1 LNEIDCL
8 KKCWLNYGVTGKDA
22 LMQTIKTFVVVALL
36 LTVCYGAY
44 KAMNAPD
51 VEMPEDLKTW
61 ADQNGKDV
69 LPDFEI
75 PAITSNDTFG
85 IPSNEKLTGATNDSA
100 MPQFPV
106 IDIGSPILTSNPS
119 STAPSNSNASNSI
132 ELPKLPA
139 MSSSLSAAPTL
150 GSPALPSLNPN
161 TSPAANVPPASNAPS
176 AIGSVPNLSLPQ
188 SSPATSLAAD
198 AAGPA
203 IPFNPS
209 LPSFPADNIASSASS
224 SFPASGASLS
234 ADAASSLANDLIDAG
249 TGGLGS
255 MPLLETQQPS
265 SAIEAGSTLTS
276 LTNPPALDSVGQ
288 SFASPSSASPGAAVQ
303 ASAERSPQPTQPYS
317 VAKAEALQI
326 ASQGKL
332 REALE
337 LMSQYYESPDLGY
350 AEHTD
355 LVDMLDALT
364 REVIYSDRHLLASP
378 YTVSAQDTLQS
389 LATQY
394 QLNPEFLAAMNKM
407 GSSQALVP
415 NTQIKVVEGPFHAQ
429 VSLSRGELT
438 LFLRKLYAGR
448 FPVSISQKNRPPQA
462 RYEIVDRRQDRTFY
476 GANVRIPADDPT
488 NPYGGFW
495 LSLGSDY
502 SIHGSPEQVTSDLE
516 NSGCI
521 SLAPLD
527 ASDVYRILGKGSAV
541 EIKP

>member
-1 LNEIDCL
+1 
-8 KKCWLNYGVTGKDA
+8 LNYGVTGKDA
-22 LMQTIKTFVVVALL
+22 PMQTIKSVIVVGLL

-75 PAITSNDTFG
+75 PAITSNDPLG
-85 IPSNEKLTGATNDSA
+85 VPGGQK
-100 MPQFPV
+100 P
-106 IDIGSPILTSNPS
+106 IGSSSDTSPPMFPAVDFSPANNLS
-119 STAPSNSNASNSI
+119 LNQRAGNSDNSNAGQTI

-139 MSSSLSAAPTL
+139 MNS
-150 GSPALPSLNPN
+150 LPS
-161 TSPAANVPPASNAPS
+161 VPASFAPEK
-176 AIGSVPNLSLPQ
+176 
-188 SSPATSLAAD
+188 D
-198 AAGPA
+198 GPA

-209 LPSFPADNIASSASS
+209 MPTDTLSTHSSGANLLASS
-224 SFPASGASLS
+224 S
-234 ADAASSLANDLIDAG
+234 SSIANELIDAG
-249 TGGLGS
+249 SGDEVSL
-255 MPLLETQQPS
+255 PLLESPKSPT
-265 SAIEAGSTLTS
+265 IETFTSTSIPADAGADHKAT
-276 LTNPPALDSVGQ
+276 
-288 SFASPSSASPGAAVQ
+288 
-303 ASAERSPQPTQPYS
+303 QPTQPFPA
-317 VAKAEALQI
+317 AKSEALQM
-326 ASQGKL
+326 ASRGKL
-332 REALE
+332 KEALE

-355 LVDMLDALT
+355 LVDILDALT
-364 REVIYSDRHLLASP
+364 REVIYSDRHLLTSP
-378 YTVSAQDTLQS
+378 HTVAAQDTLQN
-389 LATQY
+389 LATKFN
-394 QLNPEFLAAMNKM
+394 LNPEFLAAVNKM

-415 NTQIKVVEGPFHAQ
+415 NSQIKVIEGPFHAQ

-476 GANVRIPADDPT
+476 GANVRIPAGDPT

-502 SIHGSPEQVTSDLE
+502 AIHGSPEQVTSDLE
-516 NSGCI
+516 NVGCI

-527 ASDVYRILGKGSAV
+527 AADVYRILGKGAAV